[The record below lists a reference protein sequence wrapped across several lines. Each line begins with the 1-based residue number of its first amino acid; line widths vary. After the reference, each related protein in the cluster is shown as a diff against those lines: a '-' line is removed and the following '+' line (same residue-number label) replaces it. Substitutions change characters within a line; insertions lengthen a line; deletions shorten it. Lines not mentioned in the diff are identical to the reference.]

1 MVESFPQHI
10 QSTSF
15 GLIEV
20 MAKFG
25 TILSPIVVRIAD
37 SMGISPVLII
47 AVTFIGVGAVAV
59 FFLKETMAE
68 EKDESGQKSHRM
80 ELAEEA

>member
-20 MAKFG
+20 IGKIG
-25 TILSPIVVRIAD
+25 TIMSPIVVRIAD
-37 SMGISPVLII
+37 SVGISPVLII
-47 AVTFIGVGAVAV
+47 AVTYIGVGAVAV
-59 FFLKETMAE
+59 FFLKETMTDN
-68 EKDESGQKSHRM
+68 K
-80 ELAEEA
+80 